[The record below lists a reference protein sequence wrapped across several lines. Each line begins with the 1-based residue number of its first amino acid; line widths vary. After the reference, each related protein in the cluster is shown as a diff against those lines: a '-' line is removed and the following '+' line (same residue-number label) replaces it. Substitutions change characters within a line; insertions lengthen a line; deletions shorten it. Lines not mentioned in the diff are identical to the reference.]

1 MKFIKKHIW
10 LILVLVL
17 NLGIILYPVFLTG
30 LPITQTDG
38 LTYFMTSKYLAE
50 TGDFFAELP
59 DYIPAKGD
67 EATYINEFL
76 PVPIIYLALMI
87 KITGERFVLNGG
99 ALGLLFVFS
108 NIYLYLFAEKLTNN
122 KTAALATTLLS
133 AISFRFYYLFWGGN
147 WANVCAM
154 ILSMPALYYALDYL
168 RHNKIKDMILMSVF
182 LLLTAGSHTVHF
194 LFTALLTAALF
205 IGVKVLKNT
214 GLELPEIKL
223 KIGSLADK
231 TLKSAGVIFLVVL
244 AAFLLTFIPFALA
257 GTRTYWV
264 SEWINYMLTF
274 DKVPNFWHY
283 GAIADC
289 PIIIILGALGL
300 VYAIYKQ
307 KWEIATLGIM
317 SFVIVNMTKFLVP
330 DDVWLSLFIY
340 RYQAFHFI
348 VLALLGSHFAF
359 EISSKEPKL
368 KELMIALITLAVL
381 SHTAKTGY
389 LMYKIE
395 PAITKDEYAAAEY
408 MQEANEDFWLIN
420 NIETNSSFR
429 SCEWILAYGD
439 GNKTKTSKEINESAL
454 KEPYIIIQ
462 DAEALSEEE
471 WALIKDYQNV
481 AEFAPVIIFK
491 K

>member
-10 LILVLVL
+10 LILVIAL
-17 NLGIILYPVFLTG
+17 NFAVVLYPVVLTS

-67 EATYINEFL
+67 EATHINEFL
-76 PVPIIYLALMI
+76 PVPIVYMALMI

-99 ALGLLFVFS
+99 ALGLLFVLS

-122 KTAALATTLLS
+122 KAAALVTTLLS

-154 ILSMPALYYALDYL
+154 ILSVPALYYALDYL
-168 RHNKIKDMILMSVF
+168 RGNKIKDLILMSVF

-194 LFTALLTAALF
+194 LFTALLIAALF

-214 GLELPEIKL
+214 ELKLPEIKL
-223 KIGSLADK
+223 KVGSLAEK
-231 TLKSAGVIFLVVL
+231 TLKSGVAIFLIVS
-244 AAFLLTFIPFALA
+244 AAFLVTFIPFALA

-264 SEWINYMLTF
+264 SEWINYMLAL

-289 PIIIILGALGL
+289 SIIIILGMLEL
-300 VYAIYKQ
+300 IYAIYKQ

-317 SFVIVNMTKFLVP
+317 SFVIVNITNFLVP

-348 VLALLGSHFAF
+348 VLALLSSYFAF

-368 KELMIALITLAVL
+368 RKLMIALMTLAVL
-381 SHTAKTGY
+381 SHVAKTGY
-389 LMYKIE
+389 VMYKIE
-395 PAITKDEYAAAEY
+395 PAITEDEYSAVEY
-408 MQEANEDFWLIN
+408 MQETGEGFWLIN
-420 NIETNSSFR
+420 NIETDSSFR
-429 SCEWILAYGD
+429 SYEWILAYGD
-439 GNKTKTSKEINESAL
+439 SDKTKRSEEINTSAL
-454 KEPYIIIQ
+454 AEPYIIVQ
-462 DAEALSEEE
+462 DTEALSSDELT
-471 WALIKDYQNV
+471 LIKDYEEV
-481 AEFAPVIIFK
+481 AEFGTVTIFK